1 MRRTSADNTGQKN
14 LVRPVWA
21 GCRTQSGADR
31 WEPPKGGFP
40 KLVRSPSQIA
50 AALTDAAYRLQR
62 LSPRYQ
68 NPCYYREEKSAIEHE
83 LHKLAEALLH
93 G

>member
-14 LVRPVWA
+14 LVRPVRA

-40 KLVRSPSQIA
+40 TLVRSPSQIA
-50 AALTDAAYRLQR
+50 DALTDAAYRLRR
-62 LSPRYQ
+62 LSPSHR
-68 NPCYYREEKSAIEHE
+68 NPHHYHEEKSEIEHE
-83 LHKLAEALLH
+83 LRKLAKEVLH